1 LRGYQKEGV
10 VQAIRGAGG
19 AIFGITSEPQTLAS
33 EAGESWGLQFPLVG
47 DPHHEIA
54 DLCRERGWLD
64 LYVNRHGDQHGM
76 IARDIDPP
84 THPKGYFQPGVLA
97 LAREPGV
104 LALAREP
111 GALARGHRILYRW
124 RAVPTRHNNGGATE
138 RPTPEHVRQRIEAAL
153 AAPGAPDAAL
163 DTPPKVGMQ
172 GIPWPLFVLLLLA
185 NGNFWRPKGF
195 ALQRRGPDDVG
206 ARARRA
212 AGKLALFSAGWIT
225 AFAVLPA
232 GWVLLALLA
241 YAALA
246 APGIVEVHRAFQ
258 SVES

>member
-1 LRGYQKEGV
+1 MRGYQKSGV
-10 VQAIRGAGG
+10 VQAIRAAGG
-19 AIFGITSEPQTLAS
+19 EIVGITSEPQTLAS
-33 EAGESWGLQFPLVG
+33 EAGESWGLEFPLLG

-54 DLCRERGWLD
+54 DQCRERGWLD
-64 LYVNRHGDQHGM
+64 LYVNTAGDQSKM

-97 LAREPGV
+97 LTSA
-104 LALAREP
+104 
-111 GALARGHRILYRW
+111 HRVLYRW
-124 RAVPTRHNNGGATE
+124 HAVPTRHNNGGATE
-138 RPTPEHVRQRIEAAL
+138 RPTPEHVWQRIEDAL
-153 AAPGAPDAAL
+153 ATRDAPDAAL
-163 DTPPKVGMQ
+163 DTPPQ
-172 GIPWPLFVLLLLA
+172 FDSRGIPWPLFVLLLLA

-206 ARARRA
+206 ARAQRA
-212 AGKLALFSAGWIT
+212 ALKLALVAAGWIA
-225 AFAVLPA
+225 AFALLPA
-232 GWVLLALLA
+232 VWVLLALLG